1 VSNGLKVGLRQAR
14 TPEGLFY
21 GLRNFCCKTAQV
33 CATRR
38 EYEMAETPS
47 VSNGA
52 QRSENKRKNSF
63 LNYDF
68 LL

>member
-1 VSNGLKVGLRQAR
+1 MGK
-14 TPEGLFY
+14 LFTAFSY

-52 QRSENKRKNSF
+52 QRSENKRKNSL
-63 LNYDF
+63 LN
-68 LL
+68 